1 MDLDELD
8 AARILLV
15 GDEFG
20 SKGKF
25 AKLLGLS
32 GHHSLRGYYR
42 RGSIPRW
49 IEVRIRDL
57 LALREIRL
65 AEEAKK
71 EKKARARKARKA
83 KQDLAIF
90 EAGPVADKD
99 DSDDDA
105 PVIKDED

>member
-8 AARILLV
+8 AARIALV

-49 IEVRIRDL
+49 VEVRIRDL
-57 LALREIRL
+57 LRLREMHQ
-65 AEEAKK
+65 AEED
-71 EKKARARKARKA
+71 KKARARATRQAKKQTAVFIAAPAR
-83 KQDLAIF
+83 
-90 EAGPVADKD
+90 D
-99 DSDDDA
+99 DTDDQA
-105 PVIKDED
+105 PIIEDTD

>member
-8 AARILLV
+8 AARIELV

-57 LALREIRL
+57 LAMREMRL

-71 EKKARARKARKA
+71 EKEARARKARRVKREV
-83 KQDLAIF
+83 AIF
-90 EAGPVADKD
+90 EAGPVTDADD
-99 DSDDDA
+99 EA
-105 PVIKDED
+105 PVIKDVD